1 MRQIENNL
9 ITFSTSLTGDHLSLA
24 MEAYYDLQDSKD
36 HRKKSAISTIL
47 HSFCGLESAVN
58 LIGFEIFFNKES
70 QRYIEES
77 KRDFALKRM
86 VKSWNASIA
95 CLDKIDLILSI
106 NSASL
111 EGRLRNEL
119 TELNTIRNW
128 ISHGFPYKTTWLVE
142 PDKED
147 NTKGT
152 VVDFEYSVNW
162 KQKFP
167 NTKFNALD
175 ALDITDAEKT
185 LKIVFEILIKI
196 SKATN
201 DVFHV
206 VTYNDGG
213 KYKLIHKGSTVDS
226 IIKREK

>member
-1 MRQIENNL
+1 MTKIDDNL
-9 ITFSTSLTGDHLSLA
+9 LTFPTSLTADHLSLA
-24 MEAYYDLQDSKD
+24 LETYYDLQDPAD
-36 HRKKSAISTIL
+36 YRRKGAISTIL

-70 QRYIEES
+70 QKYIEES
-77 KRDFALKRM
+77 KRDFALKRI
-86 VKSWNASIA
+86 VKSWNASIS

-128 ISHGFPYKTTWLVE
+128 ISHGFPYKTTWLIE

-152 VVDFEYSVNW
+152 IVDFEYSVNW

-175 ALDITDAEKT
+175 ALDINDAEKT
-185 LKIVFEILIKI
+185 LKIVFEVLIKI

-201 DVFHV
+201 DIFYLI
-206 VTYNDGG
+206 TYNDGP
-213 KYKLIHKGSTVDS
+213 KYKLINKDSTVES
-226 IIKREK
+226 IMKREK